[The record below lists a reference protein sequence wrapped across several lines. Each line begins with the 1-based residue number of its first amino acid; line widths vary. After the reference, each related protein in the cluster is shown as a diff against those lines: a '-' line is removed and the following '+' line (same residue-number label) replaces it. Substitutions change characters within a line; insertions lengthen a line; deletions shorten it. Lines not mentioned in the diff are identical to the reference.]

1 MVVITKLDE
10 KLEVKTVRDDMAE
23 LPEANDVFTGGASG
37 GFLKRAIDFIGSA
50 VGLVLLSP
58 LFLVIAILI
67 RIDSPGPA
75 IFAQRRIGKG
85 GKEFTFYKFRSMY
98 QDCDNRLHQEY
109 MAKLI
114 NSGDEDLKGK
124 AGCFKIEDDPRVTR
138 VGRILRKSS
147 LDELPQLINVFKGDM
162 SLVGPR
168 PALPYEVKMYEPWH
182 ARRLSAIPGITGLWQ
197 VGGRSEKNFKEMV
210 ELDLKYIDNWSVW
223 LDMKILLKTFQVIFN
238 RRGAW

>member
-1 MVVITKLDE
+1 
-10 KLEVKTVRDDMAE
+10 
-23 LPEANDVFTGGASG
+23 
-37 GFLKRAIDFIGSA
+37 
-50 VGLVLLSP
+50 
-58 LFLVIAILI
+58 
-67 RIDSPGPA
+67 
-75 IFAQRRIGKG
+75 
-85 GKEFTFYKFRSMY
+85 
-98 QDCDNRLHQEY
+98 
-109 MAKLI
+109 
-114 NSGDEDLKGK
+114 
-124 AGCFKIEDDPRVTR
+124 
-138 VGRILRKSS
+138 VGRLLRKSS